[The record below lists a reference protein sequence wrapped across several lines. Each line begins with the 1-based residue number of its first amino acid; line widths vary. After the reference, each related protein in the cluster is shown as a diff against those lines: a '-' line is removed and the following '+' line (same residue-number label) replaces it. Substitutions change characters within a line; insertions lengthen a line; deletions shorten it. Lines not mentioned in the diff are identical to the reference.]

1 MREDGSAAYRHA
13 RADVSAEV
21 MGELESLGELPI
33 LSGEIEQLT
42 LQVIRERFEARFAT
56 DGDEEDE

>member
-1 MREDGSAAYRHA
+1 MRGDGGAAYRHA

-21 MGELESLGELPI
+21 MDELESLGELPI
-33 LSGEIEQLT
+33 MAGEIEQLT

-56 DGDEEDE
+56 DGEEDE